1 MELLLRRTEHTPSW
15 VVGTLY
21 RFDASSDSAQ
31 AMLRI
36 VENPAFMIPSGRYRV
51 RVTDSPRFR
60 RPLPLVEGVVGRS
73 GIRFHAG
80 TLPEQSRGC
89 LLVGSRAQE
98 KWLTEL
104 LSACRTNTLTIVNA

>member
-21 RFDASSDSAQ
+21 RFNATSDSAQ
-31 AMLRI
+31 AILRI
-36 VENPAFMIPSGRYRV
+36 VENPAYMIPAGTYRV
-51 RVTDSPRFR
+51 RVTESPRFK

-98 KWLTEL
+98 RWLTDL
-104 LSACRTNTLTIVNA
+104 LSGVRPHSLTIVNE